1 MSMCK
6 WHMKVLC
13 MLFRYKVQKP
23 LLGLIVGVHYV
34 NVFFGMHNDPIAL
47 CHLKG
52 YKVKTYGGIY
62 NLKIEWIIGKH

>member
-1 MSMCK
+1 
-6 WHMKVLC
+6 MKLLC

-34 NVFFGMHNDPIAL
+34 NVFFGMQNDPIVL
-47 CHLKG
+47 CHLQC

-62 NLKIEWIIGKH
+62 NLKIEWIIGRH

>member
-1 MSMCK
+1 
-6 WHMKVLC
+6 

>member
-1 MSMCK
+1 
-6 WHMKVLC
+6 

-62 NLKIEWIIGKH
+62 NLKIE